1 MSIGTDYTDN
11 PEWVKPPSK
20 EYITFKFRH
29 YRDENNKPFAT
40 TCIFL
45 NDENIVMA
53 MGIALCSAKDNFS
66 RNIGRTISFQRGMKA
81 WVSKRNH
88 YPIKERECK
97 VIQKWDSLVSQKTT
111 DSISTGYKAAYL
123 KNSGETFDS
132 FKLENRRQYGF

>member
-40 TCIFL
+40 SCLFL
-45 NDENIVMA
+45 NDENIVVA
-53 MGIALCSAKDNFS
+53 MGIALCSDKDNFS
-66 RNIGRTISFQRGMKA
+66 REIGRSISFNRGMKA

-97 VIQKWDSLVSQKTT
+97 IIQKWNSFVSQKTN
-111 DSISTGYKAAYL
+111 SIGTGYKAAYL
-123 KNSGETFDS
+123 KNSGETWES
-132 FKLENRRQYGF
+132 FKLENRR